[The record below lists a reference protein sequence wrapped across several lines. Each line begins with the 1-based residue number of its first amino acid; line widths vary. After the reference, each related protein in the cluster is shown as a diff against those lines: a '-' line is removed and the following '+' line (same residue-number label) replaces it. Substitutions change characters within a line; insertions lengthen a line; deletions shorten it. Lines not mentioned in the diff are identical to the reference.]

1 VARNEKFDAAPHLRC
16 RPGIPQEWETNM
28 VAGSF
33 AQVETF
39 GFEPLLDSSRHA
51 RSIDLFDLLFGEI
64 DTFSRSAPGRYPAP
78 VRLSA
83 FTIALRK
90 RSSPRASSSC
100 TA

>member
-1 VARNEKFDAAPHLRC
+1 MKKFDTAPHAMC
-16 RPGIPQEWETNM
+16 RYGIPQEWETMTASNF
-28 VAGSF
+28 S
-33 AQVETF
+33 QVETF
-39 GFEPLLDSSRHA
+39 GFEPLRDPSHRT

-64 DTFSRSAPGRYPAP
+64 DTLSRSTPGRYPAP

-90 RSSPRASSSC
+90 RSSRPAPSF